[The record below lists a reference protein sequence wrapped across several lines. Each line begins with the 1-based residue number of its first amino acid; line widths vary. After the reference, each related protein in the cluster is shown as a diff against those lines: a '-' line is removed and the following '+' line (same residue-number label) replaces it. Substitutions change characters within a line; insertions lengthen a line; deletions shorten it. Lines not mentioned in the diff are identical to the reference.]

1 MRPVLML
8 ISCMAIAGCGASP
21 TAPDS
26 TFRLIAHGG
35 DLGVETTTRIIND
48 AATWSAFIQDAG
60 LRAPSFKPDDP
71 IPAVNFSSET
81 TVALSLGQRPTG
93 GYQLRVDSVTRD
105 GSTLRVRATELV
117 PCVGPAVITHP
128 LTVIAV
134 PKFNGGVDV
143 SFARVP
149 CQPAP

>member
-1 MRPVLML
+1 ML
-8 ISCMAIAGCGASP
+8 ITCVAIAGCGASP
-21 TAPDS
+21 TAPDT

-35 DLGVETTTRIIND
+35 DFGTAATTRIIND
-48 AATWSAFIQDAG
+48 AATWTAFIQDAG
-60 LRAPSFKPDDP
+60 LRAPSFKPDDA

-93 GYQLRVDSVTRD
+93 GYQIRVDRVTRD
-105 GSTLRVRATELV
+105 DSTLRVQASELV
-117 PCVGPAVITHP
+117 PCVGPAIITHP

-143 SFARVP
+143 SFTRVP
-149 CQPAP
+149 CQPGP

>member
-1 MRPVLML
+1 MRPALML
-8 ISCMAIAGCGASP
+8 ISCLTITGCGASP
-21 TAPDS
+21 TAPDT

-35 DLGVETTTRIIND
+35 DLGVEATTRIIND

-60 LRAPSFKPDDP
+60 LRAPSFKPDDA

-93 GYQLRVDSVTRD
+93 GYQIRVERVTRD
-105 GSTLRVRATELV
+105 GSTLLVHASELV

-134 PKFNGGVDV
+134 PKFNGRVDA
-143 SFARVP
+143 SFTRVP
-149 CQPAP
+149 CLPAP